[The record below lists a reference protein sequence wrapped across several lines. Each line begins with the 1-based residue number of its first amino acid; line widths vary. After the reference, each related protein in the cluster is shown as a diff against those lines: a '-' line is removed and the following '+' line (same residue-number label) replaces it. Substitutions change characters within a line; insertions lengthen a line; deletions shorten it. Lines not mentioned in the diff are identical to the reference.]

1 MIDIPTF
8 DITNSISWSGIVVHH
23 SATPD
28 GKLND
33 WEGIRKFHTSWRY
46 DGNIIVKEK
55 GENLLANGD
64 KRVLRPWVD
73 IAYHFGLE
81 RVNDALQVMIG
92 RPLSIVGAHAVG
104 FNHTHIGVCIVG
116 DFDKAPPAEDVW
128 ESAVKLVRN
137 VMYVFKLSHT
147 CVLGH
152 RETFSIRNVPV
163 EKTCPGSKF
172 EMKNFQNS
180 L

>member
-46 DGNIIVKEK
+46 DGNIIDKEK

-81 RVNDALQVMIG
+81 RINDALQVMIG

-104 FNHTHIGVCIVG
+104 FNHTHIGICLVG
-116 DFDKAPPAEDVW
+116 NYDQNIPTEDMW
-128 ESAVKLVRN
+128 EAAIKLTRN
-137 VMYVFKLSHT
+137 IMYAFRLSHT
-147 CVLGH
+147 SILGH
-152 RETFSIRNVPV
+152 RETFNIRGVPV
-163 EKTCPGSKF
+163 QKTCPGEKF
-172 EMKNFQNS
+172 EMENFRNS

>member
-33 WEGIRKFHTSWRY
+33 WEGIRKFHTSWRLNG
-46 DGNIIVKEK
+46 DIITKET
-55 GENLLANGD
+55 GENLLAAGE
-64 KRVLRPWVD
+64 KRVVKPWAF

-81 RVNDALQVMIG
+81 RINDALQVMIG

-147 CVLGH
+147 SILGH
-152 RETFSIRNVPV
+152 RETFNIRGVPV
-163 EKTCPGSKF
+163 QKTCPGEKF
-172 EMKNFQNS
+172 EMDNFRNS